1 MALIGRKERFTATTK
16 VVVER
21 NAIPPTTS
29 PNSGVANLPRMVQ
42 VAGDLEFEFPFG
54 LNNFSHD
61 VGAVQFDE
69 LARPLQLPILQPT
82 AGSLQKVSFDFLVAK
97 HLDGVRNPVDDE
109 LANLQNFA
117 AEDNSVI
124 FINVHQMMGGSV
136 ASWKIQ
142 SMSVQVTRVNEL
154 GQTVSAQVSMSCTE
168 SSDTLER
175 FLTLPKFTYRD
186 KKQGVTGKPGE
197 PQGPGNAHRVI
208 EKFFK
213 SLKNGFALEEG
224 ESVGEYIASL
234 NRLSAQYGGESN
246 VRDILLKTAGN
257 KATWTASSLFN
268 ALVRDLKDQKDY
280 KAVEKK

>member
-1 MALIGRKERFTATTK
+1 MALIGRRERLTATTK
-16 VVVER
+16 VVVTR
-21 NAIPPTTS
+21 GAIPSTT
-29 PNSGVANLPRMVQ
+29 PANGGVANLPRMVQ

-97 HLDGVRNPVDDE
+97 HFDGVRNSVEDE

-124 FINVHQMMGGSV
+124 FINVHQMMAKSV

-154 GQTVSAQVSMSCTE
+154 GQTASAQVSMSCTE

-175 FLTLPKFTYRD
+175 FLTLPKFTYKD
-186 KKQGVTGKPGE
+186 KKQGGTGKDKDKE
-197 PQGPGNAHRVI
+197 QTGNAHTVI

-213 SLKNGFALEEG
+213 SLKDGYKLDR
-224 ESVGEYIASL
+224 SGEYIANL

-246 VRDILLKTAGN
+246 VLDILLKTASRKGS
-257 KATWTASSLFN
+257 TWTASDLFN
-268 ALVRDLKDQKDY
+268 ALVVDLKKT
-280 KAVEKK
+280 KKT

>member
-1 MALIGRKERFTATTK
+1 MARIGRKERLTATTK
-16 VVVER
+16 ILAARSAVPSTM
-21 NAIPPTTS
+21 PPNNGIS
-29 PNSGVANLPRMVQ
+29 NLPRMVQ

-97 HLDGVRNPVDDE
+97 HYDGVRNPVEDE

-124 FINVHQMMGGSV
+124 FVNVHQMMARSV

-186 KKQGVTGKPGE
+186 RKETTTGKTGE
-197 PQGPGNAHRVI
+197 TQGGGNAHRVI
-208 EKFFK
+208 NKFFA
-213 SLKNGFALEEG
+213 SLSEDLKQSERD
-224 ESVGEYIASL
+224 EYIKKL
-234 NRLSAQYGGESN
+234 NELSVKYGGGGNVLPILNSKAGARSN
-246 VRDILLKTAGN
+246 
-257 KATWTASSLFN
+257 WQASTLFN
-268 ALVRDLKDQKDY
+268 VLATGLKENETK
-280 KAVEKK
+280 

>member
-1 MALIGRKERFTATTK
+1 MALIGRRERLTATTK
-16 VVVER
+16 VVVMR
-21 NAIPPTTS
+21 GAIPSTTP
-29 PNSGVANLPRMVQ
+29 PNNGISNLPRMVQ

-97 HLDGVRNPVDDE
+97 HFDGVRNSVEDE

-124 FINVHQMMGGSV
+124 FVNVHQMMARSV

-186 KKQGVTGKPGE
+186 RKETTTGKPGDT
-197 PQGPGNAHRVI
+197 PPPGNAHELI
-208 EKFFK
+208 QKFFASIK
-213 SLKNGFALEEG
+213 KDLT
-224 ESVGEYIASL
+224 ESQKADYIAKL
-234 NRLSAQYGGESN
+234 NNLSKLYGGSGNVVPILNGKAGARSN
-246 VRDILLKTAGN
+246 WQAAK
-257 KATWTASSLFN
+257 LFN
-268 ALVRDLKDQKDY
+268 VLSDALKDKEA
-280 KAVEKK
+280 K